1 MVYSFPAPWRT
12 TNSEQFLISSAPAN
26 LFCTKFIIHMVVGET
41 EGESQPRC
49 CMFMLD
55 GRIIGKYDEAKICV

>member
-1 MVYSFPAPWRT
+1 
-12 TNSEQFLISSAPAN
+12 
-26 LFCTKFIIHMVVGET
+26 MVVGET

-55 GRIIGKYDEAKICV
+55 GRIIGKYDEAQNMCVAKMEIQSKNLVMSSEAYA